1 MDDAIVER
9 MLLGYA
15 FVDGLLA
22 RKVDL
27 FSLSQL
33 RCFLELNAIV
43 LCGLDPQVRAELA
56 RHLAATE
63 KHFYDEKDGGIRDII
78 EWYEMHANEFGVE
91 TRGRRLYQDP
101 QRA

>member
-1 MDDAIVER
+1 LERRGSILNLRVIEASLRDVQAQFPRINAILKSRRDSMDDAIVER

-27 FSLSQL
+27 FSLGQL

-43 LCGLDPQVRAELA
+43 LCGLDPQVRAESAFL
-56 RHLAATE
+56 R
-63 KHFYDEKDGGIRDII
+63 
-78 EWYEMHANEFGVE
+78 
-91 TRGRRLYQDP
+91 
-101 QRA
+101 